1 MPIPPPSYP
10 HLVVLSDAIAK
21 SLAAIL
27 RGIPNPAIPLQQ
39 LIALRDEYDDALK
52 NSHPDNPQS
61 PEALLSPHA
70 FARRLVNDA
79 LNQFVDAEV
88 KRHKAEEAKKQQ
100 QEGEPVS

>member
-1 MPIPPPSYP
+1 MTIPPPNYP

-27 RGIPNPAIPLQQ
+27 SGIPNQTTPLQQ
-39 LIALRDEYDDALK
+39 LIALRDEYDDLLK

-79 LNQFVDAEV
+79 INQFVAAAV
-88 KRHKAEEAKKQQ
+88 KRHEAEQAKKQE
-100 QEGEPVS
+100 QEEEPVS